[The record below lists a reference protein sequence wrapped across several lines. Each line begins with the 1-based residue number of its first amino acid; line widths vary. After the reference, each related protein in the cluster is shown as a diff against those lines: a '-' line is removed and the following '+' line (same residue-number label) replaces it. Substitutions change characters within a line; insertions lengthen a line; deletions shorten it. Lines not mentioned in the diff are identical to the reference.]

1 MSFSGR
7 LSIVDSDPHESVTS
21 TSNSIIPL
29 SIAQRT
35 NMESPS
41 PPSMGIGNLKRLN
54 SRSHQKQNR
63 IRQPA
68 DALNT
73 QNYTS
78 YHQKYKNDLMRLNEI
93 PSSTVKNLA
102 KELLDTRAHLNCQ
115 QIQVQKMR
123 KEHETQLKVLCR
135 ELLNLESGLRKSE
148 QDLKIQIQQK
158 DKKITDIQMFKIM

>member
-63 IRQPA
+63 
-68 DALNT
+68 
-73 QNYTS
+73 
-78 YHQKYKNDLMRLNEI
+78 
-93 PSSTVKNLA
+93 
-102 KELLDTRAHLNCQ
+102 
-115 QIQVQKMR
+115 
-123 KEHETQLKVLCR
+123 
-135 ELLNLESGLRKSE
+135 
-148 QDLKIQIQQK
+148 
-158 DKKITDIQMFKIM
+158 FKIKPLVKIHVGKLISLSTLAE

>member
-54 SRSHQKQNR
+54 SRSHQKENR

-68 DALNT
+68 DNLSD
-73 QNYTS
+73 QNYTP
-78 YHQKYKNDLMRLNEI
+78 YYQKYKNDLMTCHVEIKIIFVLTFMVAFIAISVGFCKWVSCTRFAKHGWTYYWIAYFLFYEKNLQINEI
-93 PSSTVKNLA
+93 
-102 KELLDTRAHLNCQ
+102 DY
-115 QIQVQKMR
+115 
-123 KEHETQLKVLCR
+123 
-135 ELLNLESGLRKSE
+135 
-148 QDLKIQIQQK
+148 
-158 DKKITDIQMFKIM
+158 